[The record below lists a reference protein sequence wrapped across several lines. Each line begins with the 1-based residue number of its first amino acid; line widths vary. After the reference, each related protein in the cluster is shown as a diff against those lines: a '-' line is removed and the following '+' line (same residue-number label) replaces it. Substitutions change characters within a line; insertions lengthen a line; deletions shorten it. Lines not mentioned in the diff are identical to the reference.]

1 MGYLVDTNI
10 LLRSCQPDHPMYP
23 TASTAVE
30 VLLTQGE
37 NLHVTPQNLVE
48 FWNVATRLLDHNG
61 LGMTP
66 KQANIEMVK
75 FEALLPVKLDVPAIH
90 QQWRSLVLH
99 YGVKGVN
106 VHDARL
112 TAAAI
117 VHRLTHVLTFNV
129 RDFKRYS
136 EIIAVHPDQIKQ

>member
-1 MGYLVDTNI
+1 
-10 LLRSCQPDHPMYP
+10 MYP
-23 TASTAVE
+23 TAVDAVE
-30 VLLTQGE
+30 VLLAQGE

-48 FWNVATRLLDHNG
+48 FWNVATRPLDKNG
-61 LGMTP
+61 LGMHP
-66 KQANIEMVK
+66 QQANLEVVK
-75 FEALLPVKLDVPAIH
+75 LEALLPVKLDVPAIH
-90 QQWRSLVLH
+90 QQWRSLVLS

-129 RDFKRYS
+129 RDFQRSS